1 MSTEARKWIK
11 FRICTI
17 SVVFLVLFVAL
28 FSRAFQL
35 QILSGKELKAKAQQ
49 QHTKT
54 LPMLPERGII
64 FDRNGEKLAASVM
77 MDSICANPSKI
88 RDPKAFAT
96 QMAVLLGMDRD
107 VILKRI
113 SGKKNFCWIARR
125 VSPEKAKAVEF
136 MKGEAVFIVKE
147 PQRIYPNGELAGQI
161 LGFVGTDS
169 DGLEGLEIKYDK
181 YLKGTSQ
188 TLVWSRDAK
197 GHWLYP
203 RVEKV
208 HASQER
214 DNAANIVLTIDS
226 RMQYLV
232 ENQLKAAVLDKGAKG
247 GHAVAMNPKTGE
259 ILAMANQPSFDPNSY
274 SKAKPGNAKNRAISD
289 CFDPGSIFKPFLIA
303 AALEEGI
310 IRENDRIFCE
320 NGNYQVANRVIH
332 EAQRK
337 QHNTLSVRE
346 VIKYSSNIGCV
357 KISEKLGKEKF
368 YTYIR
373 NFGFG
378 AKTGVEMYGES
389 PGLLRPVN
397 AWTRVDTS
405 TISFGQ
411 GISVTAIQILSAMSA
426 IANHGVLMKPYM
438 VRALVN
444 KDGKVIEQFSP
455 TVVRNVVSP
464 KTAQT
469 MASIMTSVVH
479 DNDGTGKNA
488 RITNL
493 VVAGKTGTS
502 QKFDFNRGVYS
513 SEKVRTS
520 FIGFFPAK
528 DPQIVMLITLDE
540 PQRDK
545 WGGVAAAPV
554 FKKVGEQM
562 LTCFK
567 SYVHD
572 PALFAQEEKFSPS
585 FPKIKLVSTTQTI
598 EDVLNQSSRAY
609 EEDESVIPNFQ
620 GMSVR
625 DVLKKARERG
635 IELKIQG
642 SGWAVSQAPQPGI
655 PIRSNPFC
663 LVSFKADR

>member
-1 MSTEARKWIK
+1 MSAEAQKWMK
-11 FRICTI
+11 FRVCTVLAI
-17 SVVFLVLFVAL
+17 FLVLFVAL

-35 QILSGKELKAKAQQ
+35 QILSGKELKARAQQ
-49 QHTKT
+49 QHVKT

-88 RDPKAFAT
+88 RDPKTFAT
-96 QMAVLLGMDRD
+96 QMATLLDMDRD

-125 VSPEKAKAVEF
+125 VSPEKAKSIEF
-136 MKGEAVFIVKE
+136 IKGDAVFIVKE

-203 RVEKV
+203 RVEKAS
-208 HASQER
+208 ASQER
-214 DNAANIVLTIDS
+214 DAAVNLVLTIDS

-232 ENQLKAAVLDKGAKG
+232 ENQLKAAVLSKEAKG
-247 GHAVAMNPKTGE
+247 GYAIAMNPKTGE
-259 ILAMANQPSFDPNSY
+259 ILALANQPSFDPNFY

-289 CFDPGSIFKPFLIA
+289 CFDPGSTFKPFLMA
-303 AALEEGI
+303 AALEEKVV
-310 IRENDRIFCE
+310 RENDHIFCE

-332 EAQRK
+332 EAQK
-337 QHNTLSVRE
+337 KGHGTLSVRE
-346 VIKYSSNIGCV
+346 IMKYSSNIGCV

-368 YTYIR
+368 YGYIK

-378 AKTGVEMYGES
+378 AKTGIEMYGES

-397 AWTRVDTS
+397 AWSRVDTS
-405 TISFGQ
+405 TIAFGQ
-411 GISVTAIQILSAMSA
+411 GISVTAVQLLSAISA
-426 IANHGVLMKPYM
+426 IANQGVLMKPYL
-438 VRALVN
+438 VRALVD

-455 TVVRNVVSP
+455 TVVRSVISP
-464 KTAQT
+464 KTAQIVT
-469 MASIMTSVVH
+469 SFMTGVVQ
-479 DNDGTGKNA
+479 DDDGTGRNA

-493 VVAGKTGTS
+493 IVAGKTGTS
-502 QKFDFNRGVYS
+502 QKFDFSRGAYS
-513 SEKVRTS
+513 SQKVRTS

-528 DPQIVMLITLDE
+528 DPQIAMLISLDE

-545 WGGVAAAPV
+545 SGGAAAAPV

-567 SYVHD
+567 SYVRD
-572 PALFAQEEKFSPS
+572 PALFAQEKKSFSHPS
-585 FPKIKLVSTTQTI
+585 QIKLVSATHTI
-598 EDVLNQSSRAY
+598 EDILQKSSRTY
-609 EEDESVIPNFQ
+609 GEDESVIPNFQ

-642 SGWAVSQAPQPGI
+642 SGWAVSQAPQPGV

-663 LVSFKADR
+663 LVSFKMDR

>member
-1 MSTEARKWIK
+1 MNAEARKWIK
-11 FRICTI
+11 FRICTVLVI
-17 SVVFLVLFVAL
+17 FLVLFVAL

-35 QILSGKELKAKAQQ
+35 QILSGKELRAKAQQ

-88 RDPKAFAT
+88 RDHKAFAK
-96 QMAVLLGMDRD
+96 QMAALLEMDRE

-125 VSPEKAKAVEF
+125 VSPEKAKSVEF

-147 PQRIYPNGELAGQI
+147 PQRVYPNGELAGQI

-169 DGLEGLEIKYDK
+169 NGLEGLEIKYDK
-181 YLKGTSQ
+181 YLQGASQ
-188 TLVWSRDAK
+188 SLVWSRDAK

-208 HASQER
+208 SASQER
-214 DNAANIVLTIDS
+214 DTAASVVLTIDS
-226 RMQYLV
+226 HMQYLV
-232 ENQLKAAVLDKGAKG
+232 ENQLKAAVMDKGAKG
-247 GHAVAMNPKTGE
+247 GYAIAMNPKTGE
-259 ILAMANQPSFDPNSY
+259 ILAMANHPSFDPNFY
-274 SKAKPGNAKNRAISD
+274 GKAKPGKAKNNAISD
-289 CFDPGSIFKPFLIA
+289 CFDPGSTFKPFLVA
-303 AALEEGI
+303 AALEEKVV
-310 IRENDRIFCE
+310 RENERIFCE
-320 NGNYQVANRVIH
+320 NGSYKVANRVFH

-337 QHNTLSVRE
+337 RHNTLSVRE
-346 VIKYSSNIGCV
+346 IVKYSSNIGCV
-357 KISEKLGKEKF
+357 KIGEKLGKEKF

-378 AKTGVEMYGES
+378 AKTGIEMYGES

-397 AWTRVDTS
+397 TWTRVDAS

-411 GISVTAIQILSAMSA
+411 GISVTAVQLLSAMSA
-426 IANHGVLMKPYM
+426 IANQGVLMKPYM
-438 VRALVN
+438 VRALVDR
-444 KDGKVIEQFSP
+444 DGKVIEQYSP
-455 TVVRNVVSP
+455 TVVRSVISP
-464 KTAQT
+464 QTAQT

-479 DNDGTGKNA
+479 DVDGTGKNA

-502 QKFDFNRGVYS
+502 QKFDFSRGVYS

-528 DPQIVMLITLDE
+528 DPQIAMLITLDE

-554 FKKVGEQM
+554 FRKIGEQM

-567 SYVHD
+567 SYVRD
-572 PALFAQEEKFSPS
+572 PTLFAQGEKNSPVV
-585 FPKIKLVSTTQTI
+585 PKVKLVAATQTVG
-598 EDVLNQSSRAY
+598 DVLQRPLRTY
-609 EEDESVIPNFQ
+609 EDDESVIPNFQ

-642 SGWAVSQAPQPGI
+642 SGWAVSQAPQPGV

-663 LVSFKADR
+663 LVSFKTDR